1 MAESTITVTSA
12 ACHIPEIWNTETI
25 DAVEG
30 KVVLAGLVDRRF
42 EKALKVG
49 DTLHT
54 AYIHNLTPVALA
66 AGTNVTLE
74 NYTETSQIITVST
87 HEHVCFGVDDMV
99 KVQSQTNLRR
109 KYTEKIGYGLGSS
122 MDEVLAALATSFS
135 QSVGTL
141 GLELT
146 DDNLIRAWQYLEDF
160 DMPQSDRFIYLKPA
174 AYGGLMK
181 LDKFMHADYVGGG
194 GKGVR
199 EAFVGKLYGANV
211 YTSTLCN
218 SPSNGDCAG
227 WFCHKSGVALIQQQI
242 KTRSDFV
249 IDRNADMVLGT
260 NIFGVAEILIP
271 PKTEPAGS
279 TRAPVDLANVYLKTI
294 G

>member
-1 MAESTITVTSA
+1 MAASTVTTTTA
-12 ACHIPEIWNTETI
+12 ANHIPELWDTETI

-42 EKALKVG
+42 EKKLKVG
-49 DTLHT
+49 DTLNIG
-54 AYIHNLTPVALA
+54 YISNLTASALA
-66 AGTNVTLE
+66 ANTNVTLE
-74 NYTETSQIITVST
+74 AITEAVEIITVST
-87 HEHVCFGVDDMV
+87 HEHVCFAVDNMV
-99 KVQSQTNLRR
+99 TVQAQTNMRR
-109 KYTEKIGYGLGSS
+109 KYTEKIGYALGSS
-122 MDEVLAALATSFS
+122 MDEILSALATSFS

-160 DMPQSDRFIYLKPA
+160 NMPSGDRFIYLKPA
-174 AYGGLMK
+174 AYAGLLK

-194 GKGVR
+194 GRGVR
-199 EAFVGKLYGANV
+199 EAYIGKLYGADV
-211 YTSTLCN
+211 FTSTLCN
-218 SPSNGDCAG
+218 APGSGQCAG

-260 NIFGVAEILIP
+260 NIFGASEILIP
-271 PKTEPAGS
+271 PTTEGGA
-279 TRAPVDLANVYLKTI
+279 TAVDYANVYLKTI